1 MMRGLPVIL
10 TAVVTAGVVAAL
22 FIWQQRAASPGR
34 TAISSPSP
42 IRAATSPESPTAVTD
57 LLAAGDAKRKSGDA
71 RGALADFAKAV
82 ELAPEDDQVHLR
94 IAIASVNANER
105 KRGLDALAKYKTLR
119 PDMAAN
125 SDVLALQKELVA
137 IADAPAPP
145 APATPSDPQLAV
157 AIETVRVIADEMD
170 SAMQQGNEERAK
182 SLASEMRQ
190 ALLPLLADPE
200 LASMEAWLLAGRLA
214 LVESDATLA
223 AFAYEA
229 ITRLKLN
236 FAEDADVVRRLARL
250 NRLNITAKVR
260 AIPGER
266 AELLKDLA
274 KAAQGDAKAK
284 QRVGQAYVSGKGVV
298 PNLAAAVERGG
309 FDVMSSNSIGMKFAL
324 IQPGEFLMGSPANE
338 ADRDTDETQHRVRL
352 TKPFFMGTTEVTQ
365 GQWRAVMGN
374 APSHFK
380 GDDLPVEN
388 VSWDEAVEFCRKLSA
403 KEGKRYRLPTEA
415 EWEYA
420 CRAGTKTPFHTGDT
434 ISTDQANYN
443 GNYTYGSGRK
453 GAYRETT
460 TRVGSFAANAWGL
473 YDMHGNVWE
482 WCADWEGDYPAGE
495 SIDPKGPS
503 EATGRV
509 FRGGSWDRFP
519 LLCRS
524 ALRNDRAPG
533 FRINDIGFRVSL
545 DSP

>member
-1 MMRGLPVIL
+1 
-10 TAVVTAGVVAAL
+10 
-22 FIWQQRAASPGR
+22 
-34 TAISSPSP
+34 
-42 IRAATSPESPTAVTD
+42 
-57 LLAAGDAKRKSGDA
+57 
-71 RGALADFAKAV
+71 
-82 ELAPEDDQVHLR
+82 
-94 IAIASVNANER
+94 
-105 KRGLDALAKYKTLR
+105 
-119 PDMAAN
+119 
-125 SDVLALQKELVA
+125 
-137 IADAPAPP
+137 
-145 APATPSDPQLAV
+145 
-157 AIETVRVIADEMD
+157 
-170 SAMQQGNEERAK
+170 
-182 SLASEMRQ
+182 
-190 ALLPLLADPE
+190 
-200 LASMEAWLLAGRLA
+200 
-214 LVESDATLA
+214 
-223 AFAYEA
+223 
-229 ITRLKLN
+229 
-236 FAEDADVVRRLARL
+236 
-250 NRLNITAKVR
+250 
-260 AIPGER
+260 
-266 AELLKDLA
+266 
-274 KAAQGDAKAK
+274 
-284 QRVGQAYVSGKGVV
+284 V
-298 PNLAAAVERGG
+298 PNLAAAAERGG

-420 CRAGTKTPFHTGDT
+420 CRAGTTTPFHTGDT

-482 WCADWEGDYPAGE
+482 WCADWKGDYPAGE
-495 SIDPKGPS
+495 SIDPKGPN

-509 FRGGSWDRFP
+509 LRGGSWYNRP
-519 LLCRS
+519 QGCRS
-524 ALRNDRAPG
+524 AYRYFFAPG
-533 FRINDIGFRVSL
+533 YRYYGIGFRVSL